1 MSARII
7 VEYRGN
13 PSPAKDDLVDRAARE
28 CGLEPGDTGYSFI
41 DRIRD
46 HNIEVPEGQIPEAY
60 RDGLALM
67 FASALGSLE
76 RWVRET
82 VGLPAK

>member
-7 VEYRGN
+7 VEYRGQ
-13 PSPAKDDLVDRAARE
+13 PSPAKDDLVDRAAQQ

-46 HNIEVPEGQIPEAY
+46 HSIEVPEDQLPQAY
-60 RDGLALM
+60 RDRLALLLPKM
-67 FASALGSLE
+67 
-76 RWVRET
+76 T
-82 VGLPAK
+82 VSIYTPEFDA